1 MGYKKPTSSV
11 LPGSLGVIGVVMPF
25 AFAGVAYCRGLVPWL
40 GVLVPLWGVG
50 VACGSHLFYFTS
62 QVSPLSMYSRSDLK
76 FFLPFTSST
85 WRVNSSV

>member
-25 AFAGVAYCRGLVPWL
+25 AFAGVAYCRGLVP
-40 GVLVPLWGVG
+40 LWGG
-50 VACGSHLFYFTS
+50 ACGSHLFYFTS